1 MPPGLATLGLTVT
14 LALTLTLAVTLPLT
28 LTSQAGG
35 DGRQAKKRVSVY
47 LVADKEVG
55 YPQP

>member
-1 MPPGLATLGLTVT
+1 MTLT
-14 LALTLTLAVTLPLT
+14 LSLTLTLAVTLPLT